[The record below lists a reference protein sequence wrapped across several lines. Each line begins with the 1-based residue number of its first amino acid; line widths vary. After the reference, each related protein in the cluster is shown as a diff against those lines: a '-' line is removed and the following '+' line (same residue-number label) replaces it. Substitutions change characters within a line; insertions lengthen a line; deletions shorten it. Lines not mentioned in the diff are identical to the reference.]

1 MGDLYKKIIKI
12 TMLILS
18 ASLIFIFSLEK
29 ITIYVASIL
38 AGIISKNREVE
49 SIVTTSYK
57 DAWNWFIPTYII
69 DYIFLIITL
78 IAIPL
83 CLKYKSS
90 IVSKITIVVIPVIC
104 LIDIA
109 SYFITGSFCVYGFI
123 SIFILVYGVIISVF
137 VFKDIKTTDI

>member
-1 MGDLYKKIIKI
+1 MEDLYKKIIKI

-49 SIVTTSYK
+49 SVVTTSYK
-57 DAWNWFIPTYII
+57 DAWNWFLPTYII

-78 IAIPL
+78 IVIPL
-83 CLKYKSS
+83 CLKYKKS

>member
-49 SIVTTSYK
+49 SVVTTSYK

-123 SIFILVYGVIISVF
+123 SIFILVYAVIISVF
-137 VFKDIKTTDI
+137 VFKDIKTTEN

>member
-38 AGIISKNREVE
+38 AGIISKSPEVE
-49 SIVTTSYK
+49 SVVTTSYK
-57 DAWNWFIPTYII
+57 DAWNWFLPTYII

-78 IAIPL
+78 TAIPL

-123 SIFILVYGVIISVF
+123 SLFILVYAVIISVF

>member
-29 ITIYVASIL
+29 ITIYVASIF

-49 SIVTTSYK
+49 SVVTTSYK

-109 SYFITGSFCVYGFI
+109 SYFITGSFCVYGFT
-123 SIFILVYGVIISVF
+123 SIFILVYAVVISVF

>member
-29 ITIYVASIL
+29 INIYVASIL

-49 SIVTTSYK
+49 SVVTTSYK

-123 SIFILVYGVIISVF
+123 SIFILVYAVIISVF

>member
-38 AGIISKNREVE
+38 AGIISKSPKVE
-49 SIVTTSYK
+49 SVVTTSYK

-78 IAIPL
+78 TAIPL
-83 CLKYKSS
+83 CLKYKKS

-123 SIFILVYGVIISVF
+123 SIFILVYAVIISVF
-137 VFKDIKTTDI
+137 VFKDIKTIEN

>member
-18 ASLIFIFSLEK
+18 AVLIFISSLEK
-29 ITIYVASIL
+29 VTIYVAAIL
-38 AGIISKNREVE
+38 LDIHSKSTEAYFIAT
-49 SIVTTSYK
+49 SSYTT
-57 DAWNWFIPTYII
+57 AWKWFWPTYII
-69 DYIFLIITL
+69 DYVFLIITL
-78 IAIPL
+78 VAIPL

-90 IVSKITIVVIPVIC
+90 IVSKITIVVIPIIC

-109 SYFITGSFCVYGFI
+109 TYFITGSFCVYGFT
-123 SIFILVYGVIISVF
+123 SIFILVYAAVISVF

>member
-29 ITIYVASIL
+29 ITIYVASIF

-49 SIVTTSYK
+49 SVVTTSYK

-123 SIFILVYGVIISVF
+123 SIFILVYAVIISVF
-137 VFKDIKTTDI
+137 VFKDIKTTEN

>member
-38 AGIISKNREVE
+38 AGIISKNREIE
-49 SIVTTSYK
+49 SVVTTSYK

-123 SIFILVYGVIISVF
+123 SIFILVYAVIISVF
-137 VFKDIKTTDI
+137 VFKDIKTTEN

>member
-18 ASLIFIFSLEK
+18 AVLIFISSLER
-29 ITIYVASIL
+29 ITTYVAAIF
-38 AGIISKNREVE
+38 AGIISKSPEVE
-49 SIVTTSYK
+49 SVVMSSYK
-57 DAWNWFIPTYII
+57 TAWNWFLPTYII

-78 IAIPL
+78 AAIPL
-83 CLKYKSS
+83 CLKYKKS
-90 IVSKITIVVIPVIC
+90 IVSKITIVVIHLIC

-109 SYFITGSFCVYGFI
+109 SYFITGSFCVYGFT
-123 SIFILVYGVIISVF
+123 SIFILVYAVVISIF

>member
-49 SIVTTSYK
+49 SVVTTSYK

-69 DYIFLIITL
+69 DYIFLVITL
-78 IAIPL
+78 TAILL
-83 CLKYKSS
+83 CLKYKKS

-109 SYFITGSFCVYGFI
+109 SYFITGSFCVYGFT
-123 SIFILVYGVIISVF
+123 SIFILVYAVVISVF
-137 VFKDIKTTDI
+137 VFKNIKTTDI

>member
-18 ASLIFIFSLEK
+18 TSLIFIFSLEK
-29 ITIYVASIL
+29 INIYVASIL

-49 SIVTTSYK
+49 SVVTTSYK

-78 IAIPL
+78 TAIPL

-123 SIFILVYGVIISVF
+123 SIFILVYAVIISVF
-137 VFKDIKTTDI
+137 IFKDIKTTDI

>member
-18 ASLIFIFSLEK
+18 TSLILIFSLEK
-29 ITIYVASIL
+29 INIYVASIL
-38 AGIISKNREVE
+38 AGIISKSPEVE
-49 SIVTTSYK
+49 SVVMSSYK
-57 DAWNWFIPTYII
+57 TAWNWFLPTYII
-69 DYIFLIITL
+69 DYIFLVITL
-78 IAIPL
+78 TAIPL
-83 CLKYKSS
+83 CLKYKKS

-123 SIFILVYGVIISVF
+123 SIFILVYAVIISVF

>member
-49 SIVTTSYK
+49 SVVTTSYK

-109 SYFITGSFCVYGFI
+109 SYFITGSFCVYGFT
-123 SIFILVYGVIISVF
+123 SIFILVYAVVISVF
-137 VFKDIKTTDI
+137 LFKNIKTTDI

>member
-12 TMLILS
+12 TILILS
-18 ASLIFIFSLEK
+18 AVLIFISSLER
-29 ITIYVASIL
+29 ITTYVAAIF
-38 AGIISKNREVE
+38 AGIISKSPEVE
-49 SIVTTSYK
+49 SVVMSSYK
-57 DAWNWFIPTYII
+57 TAWNWFLPTYII
-69 DYIFLIITL
+69 DYIFLVITL
-78 IAIPL
+78 TAIPL
-83 CLKYKSS
+83 CLKYKSG

-123 SIFILVYGVIISVF
+123 SIFILVYAVIISVF

>member
-49 SIVTTSYK
+49 RVVTTSYK

-123 SIFILVYGVIISVF
+123 SIFILVYAVIISVF

>member
-38 AGIISKNREVE
+38 AGIISKSPEVE
-49 SIVTTSYK
+49 SVVMSSYK
-57 DAWNWFIPTYII
+57 TAWNWFIPTYII

-123 SIFILVYGVIISVF
+123 SIFILVYAVIISVF

>member
-29 ITIYVASIL
+29 ITIYVASIF
-38 AGIISKNREVE
+38 AGIISKSPEVE
-49 SIVTTSYK
+49 SVVTTSYK

-78 IAIPL
+78 TAIPL

-90 IVSKITIVVIPVIC
+90 IVSKITIEVIPVIC

-123 SIFILVYGVIISVF
+123 SIFILVYAVIISVF

>member
-1 MGDLYKKIIKI
+1 MGNLYKKIIKI

-49 SIVTTSYK
+49 SVVTTSYK

-69 DYIFLIITL
+69 DYIFLVITL
-78 IAIPL
+78 TAIPL
-83 CLKYKSS
+83 CLKYKKS

-109 SYFITGSFCVYGFI
+109 SYFITGSFCVYGFT
-123 SIFILVYGVIISVF
+123 SIFILVYAVVISVF
-137 VFKDIKTTDI
+137 VFKNIKTTDI

>member
-18 ASLIFIFSLEK
+18 AVLIFISSLER
-29 ITIYVASIL
+29 ITTYVAAIF

-49 SIVTTSYK
+49 SVVMSSYK
-57 DAWNWFIPTYII
+57 TAWNWFLPTYII
-69 DYIFLIITL
+69 DYIFLVITL

-123 SIFILVYGVIISVF
+123 SIFILVYAVIISVF

>member
-29 ITIYVASIL
+29 ITIYVASIF

-49 SIVTTSYK
+49 SVVTTSYK

-123 SIFILVYGVIISVF
+123 SIFILVYAVIISVF

>member
-18 ASLIFIFSLEK
+18 TSLIFIFSLEK
-29 ITIYVASIL
+29 INIYVASIL

-49 SIVTTSYK
+49 SIVMSSYK
-57 DAWNWFIPTYII
+57 TAWNWFLPTYII
-69 DYIFLIITL
+69 DYIFLVITL
-78 IAIPL
+78 TAIPL
-83 CLKYKSS
+83 CLKYKKS

-123 SIFILVYGVIISVF
+123 SIFILVYAVIISVF

>member
-1 MGDLYKKIIKI
+1 MGNLYKKIIKI

-49 SIVTTSYK
+49 SVVTTSYK
-57 DAWNWFIPTYII
+57 DAWNWFLPTYII

-78 IAIPL
+78 TAIPL

-109 SYFITGSFCVYGFI
+109 SYFITGSFCVYGFT
-123 SIFILVYGVIISVF
+123 SIFILVYAVVISVF
-137 VFKDIKTTDI
+137 VFKNIKTTDI

>member
-18 ASLIFIFSLEK
+18 AYLIFIFSLEK

-49 SIVTTSYK
+49 SVVTTSYK

-123 SIFILVYGVIISVF
+123 SIFILVYAVIISVF

>member
-18 ASLIFIFSLEK
+18 TSLIFIFSLEK
-29 ITIYVASIL
+29 INIYVASIL

-123 SIFILVYGVIISVF
+123 SIFILVYAVIISVF

>member
-18 ASLIFIFSLEK
+18 TSLIFIFSLEK

-123 SIFILVYGVIISVF
+123 SIFILVYAVIISVF

>member
-12 TMLILS
+12 TILILS
-18 ASLIFIFSLEK
+18 AVLIFISSLER
-29 ITIYVASIL
+29 ITTYVASIL

-49 SIVTTSYK
+49 SVVTTSYK

-123 SIFILVYGVIISVF
+123 SIFILVYAVIISVF

>member
-49 SIVTTSYK
+49 SVVTTSYK

-123 SIFILVYGVIISVF
+123 SIFILVYAVIISVF

>member
-18 ASLIFIFSLEK
+18 AVLIFISSLER
-29 ITIYVASIL
+29 ITTYVASIF
-38 AGIISKNREVE
+38 AGIISKSPEVE
-49 SIVTTSYK
+49 SVVMSSYK
-57 DAWNWFIPTYII
+57 TAWNWFLPTYII

-78 IAIPL
+78 AAIPL
-83 CLKYKSS
+83 CLKYKKS
-90 IVSKITIVVIPVIC
+90 IVSKIAIVVIPIIC

-109 SYFITGSFCVYGFI
+109 SYFITGSFCVYGFT
-123 SIFILVYGVIISVF
+123 SIFILVYSVVISMF

>member
-29 ITIYVASIL
+29 ITIYVASIF
-38 AGIISKNREVE
+38 AGIISKSPEVE
-49 SIVTTSYK
+49 SVVTTSYK
-57 DAWNWFIPTYII
+57 DAWNWFLPTYII
-69 DYIFLIITL
+69 DYIFLVITL
-78 IAIPL
+78 TAIPL

-123 SIFILVYGVIISVF
+123 SIFILVYAVIISVF

>member
-29 ITIYVASIL
+29 INIYVASIF
-38 AGIISKNREVE
+38 AGIISKSPEVE

-57 DAWNWFIPTYII
+57 DAWNWFIPTHII

-123 SIFILVYGVIISVF
+123 SIFILVYAVIISVF

>member
-123 SIFILVYGVIISVF
+123 SIFILVYAVIISVF

>member
-38 AGIISKNREVE
+38 ACIISKNREVE
-49 SIVTTSYK
+49 SVVTTSYK

-69 DYIFLIITL
+69 DYIFLVITL
-78 IAIPL
+78 TAIPL
-83 CLKYKSS
+83 CLKYKKS

-109 SYFITGSFCVYGFI
+109 SYFITGSFCVYGFT
-123 SIFILVYGVIISVF
+123 SIFILVYAVVISVF
-137 VFKDIKTTDI
+137 VFKNIKTTDI